1 MYRYPRYLS
10 RTILES
16 AYMITARGDRQTD
29 PFLVKKRSRSR
40 PDERLLHATESVT

>member
-16 AYMITARGDRQTD
+16 AYMITAKGDRQTD
-29 PFLVKKRSRSR
+29 LFWLKNVR
-40 PDERLLHATESVT
+40 DLALAD